1 MTVADDFILSAPG
14 GGTMNNSPPRSV
26 MMCGCSSAHI
36 NAARMFAGSGT
47 TYIVGLRDRRALLAN
62 RPHTRGHVRN
72 RNLFEFI
79 RPCSPTK
86 AKTVPAT
93 EVWLH
98 EPKRDGYRLQVI
110 KEGSH
115 LLRYSRRGNRTP
127 VGLAA
132 AL

>member
-1 MTVADDFILSAPG
+1 
-14 GGTMNNSPPRSV
+14 
-26 MMCGCSSAHI
+26 
-36 NAARMFAGSGT
+36 
-47 TYIVGLRDRRALLAN
+47 LAN